1 MDLNVTMP
9 NVDFDALPPVKK
21 YLLLFAPA
29 VLIVALALV
38 LLILPQFEERE
49 KLAKELDQQRKA
61 IDDAKLKTARLDQLI
76 ADNTR
81 LKKKLDDLQ
90 YQLPQEN
97 EVSTLLRMASE
108 RGIESGLI
116 INSWKPGNRT
126 VHSSKDVY
134 EIPVDVTMLGSYHNL
149 GKFYS
154 ELTKL
159 SRIVNL
165 SNIVMTL
172 KGQQRSSA
180 DLDIKFAAVTYSVI
194 PEAERK
200 ALQEAEKKQEAGKKK

>member
-1 MDLNVTMP
+1 MDLNITMP
-9 NVDFDALPPVKK
+9 NVDYDALPPVKK

-38 LLILPQFEERE
+38 LFMLPQYEERE
-49 KLAKELDQQRKA
+49 KLVKELEQQRQAVADARQKA
-61 IDDAKLKTARLDQLI
+61 LKLDQLI
-76 ADNTR
+76 ADNIR
-81 LKKKLDDLQ
+81 LKKELDDLQ

-97 EVSTLLRMASE
+97 EVSTLLRMSSE
-108 RGIESGLI
+108 RAIESGLI
-116 INSWKPGNRT
+116 VNSWKPGARA
-126 VHSSKDVY
+126 VHASKEVY
-134 EIPVDVTMLGSYHNL
+134 EIPVDVAMTGSYHNL

-165 SNIVMTL
+165 SNIVMTA
-172 KGQQRSSA
+172 KAQQRGVA

-200 ALQEAEKKQEAGKKK
+200 ALQEAAKKK

>member
-1 MDLNVTMP
+1 MSLNITMP

-21 YLLLFAPA
+21 YLLLFAPS
-29 VLIVALALV
+29 VLIIALALV
-38 LLILPQFEERE
+38 LFMIPQYEARE
-49 KLAKELDQQRKA
+49 KLVKELDQQRQSLADARKKA
-61 IDDAKLKTARLDQLI
+61 LRLDQLI
-76 ADNTR
+76 ADNVR
-81 LKKKLDDLQ
+81 LKKRLDELQ

-108 RGIESGLI
+108 KGIESGLI

-126 VHSSKDVY
+126 VHASKDVY
-134 EIPVDVTMLGSYHNL
+134 EIPVDITMIGSYHNL

-165 SNIVMTL
+165 ANIVMTM
-172 KGQQRSSA
+172 KGKARSVA

-200 ALQEAEKKQEAGKKK
+200 ALLEAEKKTGKKK